1 MSRARARIGGLAI
14 DYARTCVCA
23 SGVRPALTCEDAA
36 VSGKKK
42 AGKKRALTDKS
53 KKAAVKKPM
62 SKAQGKKKAVG
73 KNKASSSA
81 ALWGDSSDEEG
92 AHRPI
97 VTAVPVFGV
106 DGASDSDESPSYDD
120 GLFGPAPLADSSD

>member
-1 MSRARARIGGLAI
+1 MSCGRPRIGGFAI
-14 DYARTCVCA
+14 DYAHTCVCA

-62 SKAQGKKKAVG
+62 SKAQGKKKADG

-92 AHRPI
+92 AHQP
-97 VTAVPVFGV
+97 VTAVPVVGV
-106 DGASDSDESPSYDD
+106 DGASDSDESPSYDE
-120 GLFGPAPLADSSD
+120 GLFGPAPRADSSD

>member
-1 MSRARARIGGLAI
+1 M
-14 DYARTCVCA
+14 
-23 SGVRPALTCEDAA
+23 RPALTCEDAA

-92 AHRPI
+92 AHRPV
-97 VTAVPVFGV
+97 VTAVPVVGV
-106 DGASDSDESPSYDD
+106 DGATDSDESPSYDED
-120 GLFGPAPLADSSD
+120 LFGPAPRADSSD